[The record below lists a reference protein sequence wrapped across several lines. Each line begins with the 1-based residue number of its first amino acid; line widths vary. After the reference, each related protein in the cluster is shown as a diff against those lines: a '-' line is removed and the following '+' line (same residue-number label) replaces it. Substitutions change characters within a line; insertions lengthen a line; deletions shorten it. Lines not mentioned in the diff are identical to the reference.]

1 MLIKANEKMESR
13 MDEFRSQLTAIAMI
27 AGEVQVLSTA
37 KRPEASS
44 DVRANKDVGSLMP
57 TEVTVGSSS
66 W

>member
-1 MLIKANEKMESR
+1 VLIKANEKMESR
-13 MDEFRSQLTAIAMI
+13 MDEFRSQVTAI